1 MAPEGIRHVECST
14 GQGKGKAH
22 GSPSPGACGSHDR
35 PQKRV
40 TGSDRPAPLPDEG
53 SGNPFRGPPQHRRAS
68 NLCRVLVPRARYLLL
83 CHHERWDG
91 IGYPRDLR
99 GEEIPLAARI
109 SAVVDAGD
117 AMTGG
122 RPYWRGLLQ
131 GNVLK
136 ELKHGAG
143 HSPIPMWSA
152 HRRGKHVDLATAHRQ
167 RCVLQTNVRSI

>member
-1 MAPEGIRHVECST
+1 MKCST
-14 GQGKGKAH
+14 GRSKRQGKGTAH
-22 GSPSPGACGSHDR
+22 GSPSPGRMRFPRPTAKARGGLRSAGSSPGCKEAGIHFVVR
-35 PQKRV
+35 PNTAGHPTSV
-40 TGSDRPAPLPDEG
+40 EFLCPALDI
-53 SGNPFRGPPQHRRAS
+53 S
-68 NLCRVLVPRARYLLL
+68 CY

-99 GEEIPLAARI
+99 GEEISLAARI

-131 GNVLK
+131 GDVLK

-143 HSPIPMWSA
+143 HSPIPLWSA
-152 HRRGKHVDLATAHRQ
+152 HQRGKHVNLATAHQQ
-167 RCVLQTNVRSI
+167 RCVLQTNVRST